1 MANRM
6 SKLTDRAVGAIA
18 ANDSDAVYWDGELT
32 GFGVRVRASGR
43 KTWVLQT
50 RVRGRLRWFTL
61 GHYGAP
67 GIENLGAEAARAQ
80 ARQLLALA
88 KRGIDPRED
97 RDGDPDAYRAPSP
110 SVAELGRRFLEDYVP
125 AHCKPGT
132 QAHYRRMVEKFIV
145 PALGDMPAGDVQR
158 KDAAELHHSMRATPY
173 QANRML
179 GVLSKMFVQAEIW
192 GWRPDGSNPC
202 RHIRQYKEHKRER
215 FLSPEEM
222 ARLGAVLRAAEDE
235 MPAPVAAFRLLLL
248 TGCRK
253 SEIRDLRWEHVTAD
267 AIELPDAKTG
277 GRAVPLGP
285 GARAVLESI
294 PRTPGSPW
302 VFPGR
307 FPDTH
312 LVDLQGPWKIIRKRA
327 GLEDVRIHDLRHT
340 FASQAL
346 ALGESLTMIGRL
358 LGHTQVQT
366 TARYAHLARNSIQS
380 AAARIT
386 DSIGDRIGGSPD
398 GGMDGSRDGSMDG
411 PPAQHG
417 SPPGAV

>member
-1 MANRM
+1 MANHM
-6 SKLTDRAVGAIA
+6 SKLTDRAVGALP

-80 ARQLLALA
+80 ARRLLALA
-88 KRGIDPRED
+88 KRGIDPREH
-97 RDGDPDAYRAPSP
+97 PDKDRAPSP
-110 SVAELGRRFLEDYVP
+110 SVAELGHRFLEDYVP
-125 AHCKPGT
+125 DHCKPGT

-222 ARLGAVLRAAEDE
+222 ARLGAVLRAAEEE
-235 MPAPVAAFRLLLL
+235 MPAAVAAFRLLLL

-277 GRAVPLGP
+277 RRAVPLGP

-294 PRTPGSPW
+294 PRTGSPW

-307 FPDTH
+307 FPGTH
-312 LVDLQGPWKIIRKRA
+312 RVDLQGPWKIIRKRA

-366 TARYAHLARNSIQS
+366 TARYAHLARNSIQN

-386 DSIGDRIGGSPD
+386 DSIGGSI
-398 GGMDGSRDGSMDG
+398 DG
-411 PPAQHG
+411 PPAQDG
-417 SPPGAV
+417 GPPGAA

>member
-1 MANRM
+1 MAIRM
-6 SKLTDRAVGAIA
+6 SKLTDRAVGAIP

-67 GIENLGAEAARAQ
+67 GIENLGADEARAR

-88 KRGIDPRED
+88 KRGIDPRENP
-97 RDGDPDAYRAPSP
+97 DGDRAPSP
-110 SVAELGRRFLEDYVP
+110 SVAALGQRFLEDYVP

-158 KDAAELHHSMRATPY
+158 KDAAELHHSLRATPY

-179 GVLSKMFVQAEIW
+179 GVLSKMFTLAEIW

-222 ARLGAVLRAAEDE
+222 ARLGTVLRAAEAE
-235 MPAPVAAFRLLLL
+235 MPAAVAAVRLLLL

-253 SEIRDLRWEHVTAD
+253 SEISDLRWEHVTAD

-285 GARAVLESI
+285 GARAVLDSI
-294 PRTPGSPW
+294 PRTAGCPW

-307 FPDTH
+307 FPGTH
-312 LVDLQGPWKIIRKRA
+312 RVDLQGPWKIIRKRA

-340 FASQAL
+340 FALQAL
-346 ALGESLTMIGRL
+346 ALGESLTMIGKL

-366 TARYAHLARNSIQS
+366 TARYAHLARNSIQN

-386 DSIGDRIGGSPD
+386 DSIGDSIGGGPA
-398 GGMDGSRDGSMDG
+398 GG
-411 PPAQHG
+411 A
-417 SPPGAV
+417 

>member
-1 MANRM
+1 
-6 SKLTDRAVGAIA
+6 
-18 ANDSDAVYWDGELT
+18 
-32 GFGVRVRASGR
+32 
-43 KTWVLQT
+43 
-50 RVRGRLRWFTL
+50 
-61 GHYGAP
+61 
-67 GIENLGAEAARAQ
+67 
-80 ARQLLALA
+80 
-88 KRGIDPRED
+88 
-97 RDGDPDAYRAPSP
+97 
-110 SVAELGRRFLEDYVP
+110 
-125 AHCKPGT
+125 
-132 QAHYRRMVEKFIV
+132 
-145 PALGDMPAGDVQR
+145 
-158 KDAAELHHSMRATPY
+158 
-173 QANRML
+173 
-179 GVLSKMFVQAEIW
+179 
-192 GWRPDGSNPC
+192 
-202 RHIRQYKEHKRER
+202 
-215 FLSPEEM
+215 M

-235 MPAPVAAFRLLLL
+235 MPAAVAAFRLLLL

-307 FPDTH
+307 FPGTH

-346 ALGESLTMIGRL
+346 ALGESLTMIGKL

-386 DSIGDRIGGSPD
+386 DSIGDRIGGSLD
-398 GGMDGSRDGSMDG
+398 GGRAQDGG
-411 PPAQHG
+411 
-417 SPPGAV
+417 PPGAVRPAHPADIP